1 MINLKPW
8 LARPTPETF
17 PLDAV
22 IAAFRKTGKHFVE
35 DELLTDLATARAGLP
50 VNAQALRRFFDT
62 ALENTIDVS
71 TIRVTSPCMIFHS
84 RPRRAGARSTH
95 LMPSG
100 NATG

>member
-22 IAAFRKTGKHFVE
+22 IAAFRKTGKHFVG
-35 DELLTDLATARAGLP
+35 DELLTDLATARAAFPSMRKRCAAFLIR
-50 VNAQALRRFFDT
+50 LSI
-62 ALENTIDVS
+62 NTIDVS